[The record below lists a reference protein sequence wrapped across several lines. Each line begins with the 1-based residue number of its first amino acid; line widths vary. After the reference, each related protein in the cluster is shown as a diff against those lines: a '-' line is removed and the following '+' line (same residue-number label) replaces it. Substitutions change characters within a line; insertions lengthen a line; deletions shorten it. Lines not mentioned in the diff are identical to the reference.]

1 MGFAAAVESYAY
13 FFTRADIGAP
23 IVFAVVTAI
32 LWIPVAIFMLFLPPP
47 YNLGQPLLLA
57 VFWVKSI
64 LAAALAGLLVWLVV
78 FALGRALRLER
89 GGVILLA
96 AVPAL
101 FGGVYIGLTYT
112 AGIAPLD
119 ALADVR
125 VEEAR
130 LAAVLSIVV
139 GPLVAVM
146 GLSGT

>member
-13 FFTRADIGAP
+13 FFTRAYIGAP

-64 LAAALAGLLVWLVV
+64 PAAALAGLLV